1 MVEVDYM
8 PGEYRYETDSLG
20 EVRIP
25 ALKLWGA
32 QTQRSLEQFNIG
44 DDLMPPEMVEAYSVI
59 KKACARVNFQ
69 EGLLD
74 ETCRDLIVKVCD
86 EILAGEHQDQFPL
99 NVWMSGSGTLFNMN
113 VNEVISNRSCQLTG
127 NPLGSKVPVHPND
140 HANLSQSSND
150 TFPSAMH
157 ISAAKTLKEKL
168 IPSVT
173 SLRDSL
179 LVKSEEWSG
188 MVKVGRTHLQDATPL
203 TLGQEFS
210 GYAGLLDDNLKRL
223 ENSLEEIYHLTIGGT
238 ALGTGMNTPPG
249 FDQKVVGEIAGL
261 TGLPFKTVNN
271 KFKAQGSHDS
281 LVMLSGTL
289 KILATSLYKI
299 ANDIRILSSGP
310 RCGLHELELPANEPG
325 SSIMPG
331 KINPTQCEALS
342 MVAVQVTANDLAVT
356 LGGGGG
362 HLEMNAYKPL
372 IIHNITH
379 SLNILTDGCQNFRK
393 YLVEGM
399 KPDEKQ
405 INYFLER
412 SLMLVTVLTP
422 AIGYDQAARVVKH
435 AQDNDLT
442 LKEAVLDL
450 KCITEEEYDRLVD
463 PGKMTRP
470 GGLDLR
476 KD

>member
-210 GYAGLLDDNLKRL
+210 GYVGLLDDNLKRL
-223 ENSLEEIYHLTIGGT
+223 ENILEDGT